1 MNFTLNAL
9 NNILTIV
16 CCGSITYIFI
26 VYFNYLWK
34 VKKFKDILNR
44 TNEPANTD
52 FLENGQLSSIWKEY
66 KKTFCYEVNGIQKTD
81 IEAEDL
87 FYINSVL
94 NSLNINPR
102 TIMSASGI
110 LVGLGLLGTFIG
122 LTVAIYCIDASS
134 SENLMASIN
143 GLLGG
148 MATAFLTS
156 IFGMTFSSIIIVCE
170 KKWYNRLQ
178 KSLNVICSSLDEK
191 FYISRYQMYKIDL
204 KKQNEFLLNA
214 FSHKDRNGND
224 VAPGAV
230 LRDIYEEASK
240 QSAALGHF
248 TSDLSEAINNA
259 MDATLSNQL
268 NAKIVPLINTL
279 VSKIDQL
286 SVNIQTPA
294 DDMTKA
300 IVDDLKKSMEDM
312 IEGFKS
318 GISSSA
324 TGQMDDLAL
333 KLNQAGDALNSFP
346 ESLNAM
352 QKSLMGGFEDIRNMV
367 SDISTQSS
375 NANQEALNNMMS
387 ELNSTIGNVKNIVTD
402 LSDNAA
408 KTSNKAIEQMNE
420 QFGIAT
426 MTMTNILEEVKETV
440 NGINEGHHDL
450 LDKQQQNTMGTENLI
465 DSFKTGV
472 TRMKEVNDQVVN
484 TINQYSLLQSEA
496 QKATEHLSSASGNM
510 SIIIEQ
516 FRKSQQSYQEG
527 IAHYQNKNEN
537 VIENISFALDQA
549 KTISTEYAQKF
560 ALIQNGL
567 SSIFGEI
574 NTGLNQYSST
584 VRESTQKYLDSYS
597 NSLTTATSALSN
609 AMERQNDIVEELV
622 DGLAQIKKNN

>member
-9 NNILTIV
+9 NNFLTYF
-16 CCGSITYIFI
+16 CCGSIFFIFFI
-26 VYFNYLWK
+26 YFKYLLK
-34 VKKFKDILNR
+34 VKTFKDKLNK
-44 TNEPANTD
+44 TNETANID

-66 KKTFCYEVNGIQKTD
+66 KRTFCYDVNGIQKTD
-81 IEAEDL
+81 VEAEDL

-102 TIMSASGI
+102 TIMAASGI

-122 LTVAIYCIDASS
+122 LTVAIKCIDTSS

-148 MATAFLTS
+148 MSTAFFTS
-156 IFGMTFSSIIIVCE
+156 IIGMTCSSIIIVCE
-170 KKWYNRLQ
+170 KKWYNKLQ

-191 FYISRYQMYKIDL
+191 YYISRYQMYKIDL
-204 KKQNEFLLNA
+204 KKQNEFLINA

-224 VAPGAV
+224 ITPGAI
-230 LRDIYEEASK
+230 LRDIYEETSK

-268 NAKIVPLINTL
+268 ETKIVPLINIL
-279 VSKIDQL
+279 ANKIDQL
-286 SVNIQTPA
+286 SANIQAPA

-300 IVDDLKKSMEDM
+300 VVDDLKKSMEDM
-312 IEGFKS
+312 MEGFKS
-318 GISSSA
+318 SISSSA
-324 TGQMDDLAL
+324 TGQMDSLAI

-375 NANQEALNNMMS
+375 NANQEALNCIMN
-387 ELNSTIGNVKNIVTD
+387 ELNGTISNVKNIVTD
-402 LSDNAA
+402 LSNTAA
-408 KTSNKAIEQMNE
+408 TNSSKAIEQMNE
-420 QFGIAT
+420 QVDIAT
-426 MTMTNILEEVKETV
+426 RTMANILEEVKNTV
-440 NGINEGHHDL
+440 NGINEGHHGL
-450 LDKQQQNTMGTENLI
+450 LNKQQQNTQETEDLI
-465 DSFKTGV
+465 NSFKTGV
-472 TRMKEVNDQVVN
+472 ARMKEVNDQVVN

-496 QKATEHLSSASGNM
+496 QKATEHLSNASGNM
-510 SIIIEQ
+510 SLIMEQ
-516 FRKSQQSYQEG
+516 FHKSQQSYQEG

-537 VIENISFALDQA
+537 TIENISLALDQA
-549 KTISTEYAQKF
+549 KSISTEYAQKF
-560 ALIQNGL
+560 GLIQNGL
-567 SSIFGEI
+567 SSIFSEI

-584 VRESTQKYLDSYS
+584 VRENTQKYLDSYS

-622 DGLAQIKKNN
+622 DGLALIKKNN